1 MKKLTILISL
11 TLTLA
16 ACSKALVEKPQNF
29 LSPVNFY
36 KNGDEAQAAING
48 AYSAYYIDAIQDMF
62 NEIQSDY
69 ATGGGSYTSLNNM
82 DQVLD
87 AVQTGRSENMWNS
100 IYTVINRANV
110 VLTRVPPIKGMDEAQ
125 KKRILAEAHFLRAV
139 SYFNLVKNWG
149 GVPLRTTET
158 ADLSTIAAPRASADS
173 VFALITAD
181 LLAAEA
187 GLPESVGKE
196 TGKASKWAAKMFLA
210 EVYLWTKDWSKSAK
224 QADDVINSNRYSL
237 VRIQK
242 ESDFYQIFATET
254 NPEDIMSWHS
264 SVSRTAIFV
273 NYLHLPN
280 TPFYNPGTGWYILF
294 PNMKAPIIKNWDND
308 DLRKRF
314 NIYSRY
320 VNAKGD
326 TVPLPS
332 TTPYLFK
339 KFIKDPNGYNT
350 YSMPIVRY
358 SEAFLIYAEASCRAE
373 GSPSSLA
380 LERLNMIKRR
390 GYGYDPSQPSPVDY
404 PPGMSMDA
412 FIDTVL
418 TERAHEFMLEGRRW
432 YDLKRTGLA
441 GKVIEAAKGM
451 KFNKDRLLYPIP
463 ESEINNNPAIHQEDQ
478 NPGY

>member
-1 MKKLTILISL
+1 
-11 TLTLA
+11 
-16 ACSKALVEKPQNF
+16 V
-29 LSPVNFY
+29 
-36 KNGDEAQAAING
+36 
-48 AYSAYYIDAIQDMF
+48 
-62 NEIQSDY
+62 
-69 ATGGGSYTSLNNM
+69 
-82 DQVLD
+82 
-87 AVQTGRSENMWNS
+87 
-100 IYTVINRANV
+100 
-110 VLTRVPPIKGMDEAQ
+110 
-125 KKRILAEAHFLRAV
+125 
-139 SYFNLVKNWG
+139 
-149 GVPLRTTET
+149 
-158 ADLSTIAAPRASADS
+158 
-173 VFALITAD
+173 
-181 LLAAEA
+181 
-187 GLPESVGKE
+187 
-196 TGKASKWAAKMFLA
+196 
-210 EVYLWTKDWSKSAK
+210 
-224 QADDVINSNRYSL
+224 
-237 VRIQK
+237 
-242 ESDFYQIFATET
+242 
-254 NPEDIMSWHS
+254 
-264 SVSRTAIFV
+264 
-273 NYLHLPN
+273 PN
-280 TPFYNPGTGWYILF
+280 TPFYNPVTGWYILF
-294 PNMKAPIIKNWDND
+294 PNMKDPIITNWDNY

-314 NIYSRY
+314 NNYSRY